1 MRGGVRLPLC
11 LCLPPAGLCP
21 PPGALP
27 THSTLFN
34 SPMRSISSAQKEN
47 IIALASNGQ
56 STRKIASSLGV
67 SQPTVVRALQN
78 LLPNHQSPH
87 SGCPSKLSATSE
99 CAIITQI
106 TTGKVANAIPPQ
118 STSIP
123 SSSTLSPHKLCAEFL
138 KNIH

>member
-1 MRGGVRLPLC
+1 M
-11 LCLPPAGLCP
+11 
-21 PPGALP
+21 
-27 THSTLFN
+27 LFN

-56 STRKIASSLGV
+56 STHKIASSLGV

-78 LLPNHQSPH
+78 LLLNHQSPH

-106 TTGKVANAIPPQ
+106 TTGKVANAV
-118 STSIP
+118 
-123 SSSTLSPHKLCAEFL
+123 
-138 KNIH
+138 